1 MSDVTVNVFE
11 RTVEAAKRAGAAYPE
26 ALAEFLKDDLSVVN
40 SLAGPQVVLR
50 NGLERESLDA
60 AMARLKATE
69 EVGALFTD
77 GKVDVRK
84 IGVDMFQALRKHNP
98 EVLGLRKKRRFV

>member
-1 MSDVTVNVFE
+1 MDTV
-11 RTVEAAKRAGAAYPE
+11 
-26 ALAEFLKDDLSVVN
+26 
-40 SLAGPQVVLR
+40 AGPQIVVR

-60 AMARLKATE
+60 AMARLKVTE

-84 IGVDMFQALRKHNP
+84 IGSSICFRHSASTTRKCSACARSDSSFDS
-98 EVLGLRKKRRFV
+98 LL